1 MKETLLFSLSVF
13 AVSVEPAVQKADPL
27 VQDVLVLRHHPVS
40 HHPLL
45 PDETLKLYSSEASE
59 PHGPFDQVFW
69 VGFKITQYP
78 NVVINSKHASLLRP
92 SIHLFQFGNG
102 VHSYS
107 STSACAE
114 VSRAESPRAA
124 QQSSKHRHASE
135 NPRWKLESVSNHSW
149 MLLNTLKIRKSSR

>member
-1 MKETLLFSLSVF
+1 MKETLSFSLSVF

-69 VGFKITQYP
+69 VGFKITCSQT
-78 NVVINSKHASLLRP
+78 
-92 SIHLFQFGNG
+92 Q
-102 VHSYS
+102 
-107 STSACAE
+107 
-114 VSRAESPRAA
+114 AA
-124 QQSSKHRHASE
+124 QRYTTVCE
-135 NPRWKLESVSNHSW
+135 NFPIQMVVQK
-149 MLLNTLKIRKSSR
+149 